1 MFFPS
6 FGLVSLA
13 LCSHLKVRHLKK
25 LTMQGLYVLGCVC
38 QLLSFPVGWLVG
50 FGGLQN
56 VNTEHFESLQLHL
69 RILLEG

>member
-1 MFFPS
+1 
-6 FGLVSLA
+6 
-13 LCSHLKVRHLKK
+13 
-25 LTMQGLYVLGCVC
+25 MQGLYVLGCVC